1 MKHDSRGFWLES
13 REKRSTLALLSAR
26 ATKISTGD
34 RCGRGGYP
42 RRTPYAD
49 SSEVLSTLALVERGI
64 LLIEKPKGREPK
76 HRQTQRHRWDGRDN
90 ADRLAWREDC
100 IGIGDS
106 RILCFGGLVSFVS

>member
-1 MKHDSRGFWLES
+1 
-13 REKRSTLALLSAR
+13 
-26 ATKISTGD
+26 
-34 RCGRGGYP
+34 
-42 RRTPYAD
+42 
-49 SSEVLSTLALVERGI
+49 